1 MSTQNSEDSDAAT
14 AAAATE
20 MAAQY
25 AASAGLRLP
34 DFWPDTPSS
43 WFAFIESKFRVRGI
57 SSEAVKFDLLVGSL
71 PRDSLRQ
78 VIDVIEHPHDTLPY
92 TTLKKRLLSAHE
104 MTKFQRI
111 EALFKMEGL
120 GGRKPSELLSQML
133 ELCPRGEEKN
143 PFFIFLFLQR
153 LPREL
158 RVLLG
163 DELLEEPRELAEL
176 ADKKWALH
184 SHQHGMIANVEE
196 ADEEAPVAAV
206 KPAAQHQ
213 RFRGKRAG
221 RGRGRG
227 GGATGDGG
235 THASGHAPA
244 QSGTPVSHNT
254 APAALA
260 RLSTGLCHFHWTY
273 GEKAQK
279 CEAPCNWGN

>member
-1 MSTQNSEDSDAAT
+1 LAA
-14 AAAATE
+14 E
-20 MAAQY
+20 Y
-25 AASAGLRLP
+25 AASASLRLP
-34 DFWPDTPSS
+34 EIWTESLS
-43 WFAFIESKFRVRGI
+43 GWFAFIESKFRVRGFV
-57 SSEAVKFDLLVGSL
+57 SEAVKFDLVVGCL
-71 PRDSLRQ
+71 PRESLRQ
-78 VIDVIEHPHDTLPY
+78 VIDVIENPHATSPY
-92 TTLKKRLLSAHE
+92 TTLKQRLLSAHE

-111 EALFKMEGL
+111 EALFKMEAL
-120 GGRKPSELLSQML
+120 EGRKPSELLSQML
-133 ELCPRGEEKN
+133 EICPRGEEKN

-184 SHQHGMIANVEE
+184 SHQHAVVANVTAEE
-196 ADEEAPVAAV
+196 EEPTVAAV
-206 KPAAQHQ
+206 KTANHSQ
-213 RFRGKRAG
+213 RTRGKRGG

-227 GGATGDGG
+227 GYSQGDGG
-235 THASGHAPA
+235 AATAGAAAQQASTA
-244 QSGTPVSHNT
+244 THNT

-260 RLSTGLCHFHWTY
+260 LLSTGLCHFHWTY